1 VSASQLLAANQSLL
15 RSHASTA
22 EYAAFVHG
30 RNTPTT
36 AELWLQRRQ
45 QFVRV
50 YPDLETW
57 FRAPLPVRVGRLYG
71 DGRPSFGLS
80 YRARPYLMFLGLYG
94 FAWFDWDWL
103 LAVPGLW
110 LWEFLAGTPQ
120 AADLNDL
127 IAQALQLG

>member
-1 VSASQLLAANQSLL
+1 MSASQLLAANQSWAANQSLL

-71 DGRPSFGLS
+71 DGRPSSGS
-80 YRARPYLMFLGLYG
+80 HTEHDP
-94 FAWFDWDWL
+94 
-103 LAVPGLW
+103 
-110 LWEFLAGTPQ
+110 T
-120 AADLNDL
+120 
-127 IAQALQLG
+127 